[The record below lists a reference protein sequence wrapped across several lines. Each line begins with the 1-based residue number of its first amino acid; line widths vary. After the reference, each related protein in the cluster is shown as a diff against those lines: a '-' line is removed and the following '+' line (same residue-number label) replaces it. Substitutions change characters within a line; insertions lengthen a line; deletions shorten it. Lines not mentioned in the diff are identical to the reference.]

1 MTHSQD
7 SQDSQQWQTLLADYV
22 LGDVTPEEAETVH
35 QLLIAHPELNEE
47 ISHLQET
54 LALIP
59 LALPESSPPKM
70 LGANIL
76 RLAQTQSHAANSM
89 VDSLRKKSKT
99 KLVALGSVA
108 LSVILGLG
116 FYNYRLHQ
124 ELAIAQAQLSQYQDA
139 IAALPESNNR
149 LLSLKGTQKAPM
161 ATGVVL
167 IMPKTHKAMMTV
179 QNLSTLPEGKVYRL
193 WAVANGKK
201 FDCGKFNANEKGQVI
216 KEMPLDDI
224 IANTSMLVVT
234 IEPTESVDQPT
245 GIEVMTG
252 SI

>member
-1 MTHSQD
+1 MTN
-7 SQDSQQWQTLLADYV
+7 SQDSQQWQALLADYV

-35 QLLIAHPELNEE
+35 QLLITHPELHQELDY
-47 ISHLQET
+47 LQET
-54 LALIP
+54 LSLIP
-59 LALPESSPPKM
+59 LALPESSLPKN
-70 LGANIL
+70 LGKTIL
-76 RLAQTQSHAANSM
+76 QLAQAET
-89 VDSLRKKSKT
+89 DSPLSTVSLERKKS
-99 KLVALGSVA
+99 LVGLFALGTIAFSF
-108 LSVILGLG
+108 ILGLG

-161 ATGVVL
+161 ARGVVL

-216 KEMPLDDI
+216 KEMPLDDV

-234 IEPTESVDQPT
+234 IEPTESVAQPT

>member
-1 MTHSQD
+1 MINSQD
-7 SQDSQQWQTLLADYV
+7 FQGWQELLADYV
-22 LGDVTPEEAETVH
+22 LGDVTSEEAETVR
-35 QLLIAHPELNEE
+35 QLLLAHPELNEE

-76 RLAQTQSHAANSM
+76 RLAQTQTNFANSM
-89 VDSLRKKSKT
+89 VDSLQKKSKA

-108 LSVILGLG
+108 LAVILGLG

-124 ELAIAQAQLSQYQDA
+124 ELAIAQNELSQYQNA
-139 IAALPESNNR
+139 IATLPESNNR
-149 LLSLKGTQKAPM
+149 LLSLKGTNKAPS

-167 IMPKTHKAMMTV
+167 VMPKMGKAMMTV
-179 QNLSTLPEGKVYRL
+179 QNLKPLPSGKVYHL

-201 FDCGKFNANEKGQVI
+201 YDCGQFNADQKGQVM
-216 KEMPLDDI
+216 KQMPLDEI
-224 IANTSMLVVT
+224 ITNTSTLVIT
-234 IEPTESVDQPT
+234 IEPTESITQPT
-245 GIEVMTG
+245 GAEVMIG
-252 SI
+252 NI

>member
-7 SQDSQQWQTLLADYV
+7 SQQWQALLADYV
-22 LGDVTPEEAETVH
+22 LGDVSPEEAERVH
-35 QLLIAHPELNEE
+35 QLLITHPELHQELDY
-47 ISHLQET
+47 LQET

-59 LALPESSPPKM
+59 LALPESSLPKN
-70 LGANIL
+70 LGQNIL
-76 RLAQTQSHAANSM
+76 KLAQAETPFSVVEIPQ
-89 VDSLRKKSKT
+89 KKSKVG
-99 KLVALGSVA
+99 LFSLAAIAFSF
-108 LSVILGLG
+108 ILGLG

-124 ELAIAQAQLSQYQDA
+124 ELTIAQAQLSQYQDA

-161 ATGVVL
+161 ARGVVL

-216 KEMPLDDI
+216 KEMPLDDV